1 MLEDMIGKKMDRN
14 RYTDSF
20 CWPRYGML
28 LLFMACQLFS
38 YSQIQTSDFENK
50 TYHGY
55 YIKNY
60 NHGGYLQPKDDDY
73 LNLSAAGSKGAKNVW
88 LFIGSGVQDTYY
100 MYNVSTKEY
109 ICCADDYPE
118 DDGANKIKMVES
130 IPSDNEKIMFK
141 VVSARNGAFA
151 LVPYK
156 NNSTYSFNPYG
167 GADGNIGFWEYSN
180 DNSSLWVIEESP
192 TPLSEGYYTI
202 KSNYSSATTS
212 SYMVHNGEVNAM
224 WNLEGSKTS
233 DFSSVWK
240 LIPTSVPDQYFMRN
254 VKTNKYLGIYSGQDY
269 VMQDYL
275 EDAVSVRVC
284 EEETNHFSMYY
295 NYYLHARAM
304 EEKFSSSG
312 WSDESY
318 FKIMTVNTWAINS
331 CNDWRLEEYTNSM
344 YVYDIVF
351 ETPGFNPKSAY
362 VDYNGNGYTGNTHLL
377 DGGILAFSTD
387 ITPDASDFTAPICFG
402 SSATISVD
410 KDKRVVSVVYSS
422 IVAEDL
428 NSCIN
433 NGTAIK
439 QSGSYKL
446 TADIDAGALSVLPQ
460 TFSGI
465 LDFAG
470 YKITGKLTAPL
481 FQKIDGAY
489 IHDLMIEDVAISGTG
504 NAGAIAAEATG
515 ASRIYNCG
523 VLSGSVSGTDKV
535 GSLVGL
541 LDGSSRVINC
551 FSYANVTGGTDVGG
565 IVGYN
570 NYASTANDLR
580 TMVMNCMYY
589 GSITGGTNKSPV
601 YGGQK
606 ITNAGSAGV
615 NNYNYYSY
623 ANNSGEFTSY
633 NVALAAEDKYLTRHE
648 FYRGIL
654 NSTRGLCAY
663 YIFGD
668 ALQTSGIY
676 RWVVDWQD
684 AKHPYPVLKPQGT
697 TVYNSTVNRFVT
709 GASNAIGN
717 LTVVVNDGNGN
728 TKTMT
733 LPITPKDEKHY
744 DYSYGKVV
752 LPFYNTIEGFS
763 GNYTNNQVVT
773 GWDIVSVSGGTQG
786 TLETTGDNA
795 YNFADRKCTV
805 KDERR
810 VFAQGGYYYVP
821 DGVTSITIKAHWGK
835 AVYLSDAYYDVV
847 YSTRYTAYDFTKAG
861 ARPTTFNSQP
871 VYTTL
876 NAAMN
881 ALTSV
886 STVYDQAIVL
896 VGNYHSLTG
905 KNTVA
910 WIGNNYP
917 FTLMSVDLDNDH
929 EPDYCMFHQHED
941 RISVAP
947 IRFDF
952 LWHPGVGMAHR
963 VDGTGRMPNQGIF
976 HANGWFEITETA
988 LARYT
993 EFEYGYGDN
1002 TPMILNNGIFDQFV
1016 SRHDNTTTQKSYM
1029 ILGGNLYMQCF
1040 SPGVHPDNSGATTH
1054 CPVTVLGGEFKEFY
1068 LSGTYRPDAA
1078 VSQSDNASC
1087 YIDGGKFGT
1096 VAGAGQ
1102 EQIDGDVFFKINY
1115 ADIDEFYGGGIN
1127 ASKPITGNIY
1137 VKIDNSSVNK
1147 YCGGPKFG
1155 AMGGSDTEETTDDK
1169 SIETIATNTRFGSFY
1184 GAGNGGTSLY
1194 RLQKDKNNSM
1204 SAKSDETWNRWAD
1217 ETQNELGS
1225 YKDNVGKFTTD
1236 RGVLVQPDYEFFTW
1250 AGGAEEQHVG
1260 RYYYV
1265 WAMFDKA
1272 TTNDVTSKLSSCEIG
1287 NLYGGGMIGQVKGRI
1302 STTLTDC
1309 AVLGNAF
1316 GGGYSAAI
1324 PTVEVYKTEGKF
1336 VTGYYPEYNTNAGVY
1351 VQGSFGTPDIYTWSA
1366 WESAPLNSDSYL
1378 NDTNN
1383 TIYTSSLDGLG
1394 QVSGKIKLEI
1404 TGGSVGGSVYGG
1416 GDESESQ
1423 NNTEVVITNATIT
1436 GNVFG
1441 GGNKAKVGQN
1451 TTVRIL
1457 GSTTVEQNVYG
1468 GGNEAEVG
1476 GTTTVQIGEECVTTS
1491 TNSENGGE

>member
-1 MLEDMIGKKMDRN
+1 MIGKISDRMC
-14 RYTDSF
+14 RTILRWAFVLFYISIGTMA
-20 CWPRYGML
+20 YGQQA
-28 LLFMACQLFS
+28 F
-38 YSQIQTSDFENK
+38 
-50 TYHGY
+50 
-55 YIKNY
+55 
-60 NHGGYLQPKDDDY
+60 
-73 LNLSAAGSKGAKNVW
+73 
-88 LFIGSGVQDTYY
+88 
-100 MYNVSTKEY
+100 
-109 ICCADDYPE
+109 
-118 DDGANKIKMVES
+118 
-130 IPSDNEKIMFK
+130 PSDNFDGTKGY
-141 VVSARNGAFA
+141 VWLNARNNIVYNEATSKIAESSNVDFTNKNH
-151 LVPYK
+151 LFKLSK
-156 NNSTYSFNPYG
+156 NNNKYSIYSVGGQGYVQSDLSVSSTETWWTLGSNSTGQYPFDRLYADDSHNLNLNGSNQLVSDDYQNSD
-167 GADGNIGFWEYSN
+167 DGNQFSFYCIEDVYYIGNNYSRIPSGQSVYMVGN
-180 DNSSLWVIEESP
+180 DASGLKWTVTSSPNLNNAF
-192 TPLSEGYYTI
+192 YI
-202 KSNYSSATTS
+202 KSNANGTLSLQNLATLNWVAAPSTSTGNFTMSSS
-212 SYMVHNGEVNAM
+212 SDAAASIGITQINSNIGHYH
-224 WNLEGSKTS
+224 LTYKSK
-233 DFSSVWK
+233 
-240 LIPTSVPDQYFMRN
+240 
-254 VKTNKYLGIYSGQDY
+254 Y
-269 VMQDYL
+269 V
-275 EDAVSVRVC
+275 
-284 EEETNHFSMYY
+284 
-295 NYYLHARAM
+295 HARALKEYCGGSEYQTPPYAVM
-304 EEKFSSSG
+304 NAGESGLNTQSDWYFYIERPLVSVDASGTVTMSCSNGTIFYTTDGSVPTSSSTEYNQ
-312 WSDESY
+312 S
-318 FKIMTVNTWAINS
+318 FTVNPAQ
-331 CNDWRLEEYTNSM
+331 
-344 YVYDIVF
+344 
-351 ETPGFNPKSAY
+351 
-362 VDYNGNGYTGNTHLL
+362 GYEIYAVVGKR
-377 DGGILAFSTD
+377 I
-387 ITPDASDFTAPICFG
+387 G
-402 SSATISVD
+402 SIW
-410 KDKRVVSVVYSS
+410 VYSTLTYISKAPDIASTPTS
-422 IVAEDL
+422 ISSLSE
-428 NSCIN
+428 IN
-433 NGTAIK
+433 DIIGN
-439 QSGSYKL
+439 YKL
-446 TADIDAGALSVLPQ
+446 TADVEASGTVLAE
-460 TFSGI
+460 F
-465 LDFAG
+465 
-470 YKITGKLTAPL
+470 KGKLDGDGHSVSGLNAPL
-481 FQKIDGAY
+481 FAKVNGAV
-489 IHDLMIEDVAISGTG
+489 ICNLNIERCNISVTG
-504 NAGAIAAEATG
+504 NAGAIAAEAMG

-570 NYASTANDLR
+570 NYASTADDLR

-606 ITNAGSAGV
+606 ITNAGSAGL

-717 LTVVVNDGNGN
+717 LTVVVDDGNGN
-728 TKTMT
+728 TKTLT

-763 GNYTNNQVVT
+763 GNYTNNRVVT
-773 GWDIVSVSGGTQG
+773 GWDIESVSGGTQG

-805 KDERR
+805 KDKGR

-821 DGVTSITIKAHWGK
+821 DGVTSITIKAHWGQ

-847 YSTRYTAYDFTKAG
+847 YSTGYTAYDFTNYDFTKAG

-881 ALTSV
+881 KLTSV

-905 KNTVA
+905 DNKNA

-917 FTLMSVDLDNDH
+917 FTLMSVDLDNNN
-929 EPDYCMFHQHED
+929 EPDYCMFHQHHERKD
-941 RISVAP
+941 IAP

-963 VDGTGRMPNQGIF
+963 MDGTGRMPNQGIF

-1016 SRHDNTTTQKSYM
+1016 SRHDEATTQKSYM

-1068 LSGTYRPDAA
+1068 LSGTYRPNAT

-1102 EQIDGDVFFKINY
+1102 EQIDGDVFFKVNH
-1115 ADIDEFYGGGIN
+1115 AEIDEFYGGGIN
-1127 ASKPITGNIY
+1127 AVKPITGDIQI
-1137 VKIDNSSVNK
+1137 VIDNSHVVK

-1155 AMGGSDTEETTDDK
+1155 DVQGGKHVVTSAEGTQFD
-1169 SIETIATNTRFGSFY
+1169 AYY

-1194 RLQKDKNNSM
+1194 ITM
-1204 SAKSDETWNRWAD
+1204 PKSDSNLSFDPSSTFATWVT
-1217 ETQNELGS
+1217 ES
-1225 YKDNVGKFTTD
+1225 YTNPGGYTSG

-1250 AGGAEEQHVG
+1250 AGGTSDSQVG
-1260 RYYYV
+1260 RYYMLY
-1265 WAMFDKA
+1265 ASFSKA
-1272 TTNDVTSKLSSCEIG
+1272 TTRNVTSSLTKCKIG
-1287 NLYGGGMIGQVKGRI
+1287 NYYGGGMIGQVDGEI
-1302 STTLTDC
+1302 ASSLTDC
-1309 AVLGNAF
+1309 TVTGNVF
-1316 GGGYSAAI
+1316 GGGFSASV
-1324 PTVEVYKTEGKF
+1324 PTVDVYSSGDFTTYPKF
-1336 VTGYYPEYNTNAGVY
+1336 DANAGVY
-1351 VQGSFGTPDIYTWSA
+1351 VQGVFGTPVTYTWA
-1366 WESAPLNSDSYL
+1366 VWDAAPTDSYL

>member
-1 MLEDMIGKKMDRN
+1 MSKRYIVRTLITAVLYAVSLQARASMPIPSDPTNGEYHYYYIRNVRSYSLTNTWYYLMSQENNATALCTGTVKSERAIWYFVKTGDNYYVVNVNNNGYIYSRN
-14 RYTDSF
+14 RTSGTTVSLSTNNKNRNAFAIASKTVGNYT
-20 CWPRYGML
+20 
-28 LLFMACQLFS
+28 
-38 YSQIQTSDFENK
+38 
-50 TYHGY
+50 GY
-55 YIKNY
+55 YIANPDDTGLGL
-60 NHGGYLQPKDDDY
+60 NPFGGLT
-73 LNLSAAGSKGAKNVW
+73 N
-88 LFIGSGVQDTYY
+88 
-100 MYNVSTKEY
+100 
-109 ICCADDYPE
+109 
-118 DDGANKIKMVES
+118 NKIAYYSTTDGGSVWEF
-130 IPSDNEKIMFK
+130 DE
-141 VVSARNGAFA
+141 VVPDA
-151 LVPYK
+151 
-156 NNSTYSFNPYG
+156 
-167 GADGNIGFWEYSN
+167 
-180 DNSSLWVIEESP
+180 P
-192 TPLSEGYYTI
+192 TIS
-202 KSNYSSATTS
+202 
-212 SYMVHNGEVNAM
+212 
-224 WNLEGSKTS
+224 
-233 DFSSVWK
+233 FSSDDKVE
-240 LIPTSVPDQYFMRN
+240 ITSNF
-254 VKTNKYLGIYSGQDY
+254 
-269 VMQDYL
+269 
-275 EDAVSVRVC
+275 
-284 EEETNHFSMYY
+284 
-295 NYYLHARAM
+295 
-304 EEKFSSSG
+304 
-312 WSDESY
+312 
-318 FKIMTVNTWAINS
+318 
-331 CNDWRLEEYTNSM
+331 
-344 YVYDIVF
+344 
-351 ETPGFNPKSAY
+351 
-362 VDYNGNGYTGNTHLL
+362 
-377 DGGILAFSTD
+377 
-387 ITPDASDFTAPICFG
+387 
-402 SSATISVD
+402 SSATIYYTTDGTEPSTSSTKYDAPFTMTEAGIV
-410 KDKRVVSVVYSS
+410 KAIVVYKNVSS
-422 IVAEDL
+422 STSVAYYFPSSSNSPEGGNPTPINSLSEITNPTGNYIL
-428 NSCIN
+428 NSDVSGGPIPLSTFYGKLDGNGFTISGLSSPLCAAACNAIFCNIN
-433 NGTAIK
+433 IENVEIT
-439 QSGSYKL
+439 SGS
-446 TADIDAGALSVLPQ
+446 DVGA
-460 TFSGI
+460 
-465 LDFAG
+465 FAG
-470 YKITGKLTAPL
+470 L
-481 FQKIDGAY
+481 AY
-489 IHDLMIEDVAISGTG
+489 G
-504 NAGAIAAEATG
+504 NT
-515 ASRIYNCG
+515 RIYNCG
-523 VLSGSVSGTDKV
+523 VLSGSVSGTNSV
-535 GSLVGL
+535 GSLVGVL
-541 LDGSSRVINC
+541 GGSARVINC

-570 NYASTANDLR
+570 NYASTADDLR

-606 ITNAGSAGV
+606 ITNAGPAGL

-668 ALQTSGIY
+668 ALQTRGIY
-676 RWVVDWQD
+676 RWVVDWND
-684 AKHPYPVLKPQGT
+684 AEHPYPVLKPQGT

-709 GASNAIGN
+709 DASNAIGN
-717 LTVVVNDGNGN
+717 LTVVVNDGYGN

-773 GWDIVSVSGGTQG
+773 GWDILSVSGGTQG

-805 KDERR
+805 KDKGR

-847 YSTRYTAYDFTKAG
+847 YTTGYSGSFFQNPGQRYVNGQSYSING
-861 ARPTTFNSQP
+861 SSQP
-871 VYTTL
+871 VYTSL
-876 NAAMN
+876 ANAIS
-881 ALTSV
+881 ALGSSTS
-886 STVYDQAIVL
+886 VYDQAIVL
-896 VGNYHSLTG
+896 VGNYHSYNEEWDYT
-905 KNTVA
+905 KA
-910 WIGNNYP
+910 
-917 FTLMSVDLDNDH
+917 FTLMSADLDNDN
-929 EPDYCMFHQHED
+929 EPDFCMFHQHHE
-941 RISVAP
+941 RKNIAP
-947 IRFDF
+947 VRFDF

-1016 SRHDNTTTQKSYM
+1016 SRHDEATTQKSYM

-1040 SPGVHPDNSGATTH
+1040 SPGVHPDKSGATTH

-1068 LSGTYRPDAA
+1068 LSGTYRPNAT

-1102 EQIDGDVFFKINY
+1102 EQIDGDVFFKVNH
-1115 ADIDEFYGGGIN
+1115 AEIDEFYGGGIN
-1127 ASKPITGNIY
+1127 AVKPITGDIQI
-1137 VKIDNSSVNK
+1137 VIDNSHVVK

-1155 AMGGSDTEETTDDK
+1155 DVQGGKHVVTSAEGTQFD
-1169 SIETIATNTRFGSFY
+1169 AYY

-1194 RLQKDKNNSM
+1194 RTM
-1204 SAKSDETWNRWAD
+1204 PKSNYELSFDPSSTFATWVT
-1217 ETQNELGS
+1217 ES
-1225 YKDNVGKFTTD
+1225 YTNPGGYTSG

-1250 AGGAEEQHVG
+1250 AGGTSDSQVG
-1260 RYYYV
+1260 RYYMLY
-1265 WAMFDKA
+1265 ASFSKA
-1272 TTNDVTSKLSSCEIG
+1272 TTRNVTSSLTKCKIG
-1287 NLYGGGMIGQVKGRI
+1287 NYYGGGMIGQVDGEI
-1302 STTLTDC
+1302 ASSLTDC
-1309 AVLGNAF
+1309 TVTGNVF
-1316 GGGYSAAI
+1316 GGGFSASV
-1324 PTVEVYKTEGKF
+1324 PTVDVYSSGDFTTYPKF
-1336 VTGYYPEYNTNAGVY
+1336 DANAGVY
-1351 VQGSFGTPDIYTWSA
+1351 VQGVFGTPVTYTWA
-1366 WESAPLNSDSYL
+1366 VWDAEPTDSYL

>member
-1 MLEDMIGKKMDRN
+1 MSKRYIVKTLITAVLYTVSLQARASMPIPSDPDNGVYHYYYIRNVRAVTLSSSSYNECYLMTNSNYLRAWYPKSEDAIWYVLKNGENYYIVHLSDNK
-14 RYTDSF
+14 YI
-20 CWPRYGML
+20 
-28 LLFMACQLFS
+28 
-38 YSQIQTSDFENK
+38 YSRGFDNGTKVALSSSNK
-50 TYHGY
+50 TSFAIGQFTSGSFTGY
-55 YIKNY
+55 YI
-60 NHGGYLQPKDDDY
+60 
-73 LNLSAAGSKGAKNVW
+73 
-88 LFIGSGVQDTYY
+88 
-100 MYNVSTKEY
+100 
-109 ICCADDYPE
+109 
-118 DDGANKIKMVES
+118 AN
-130 IPSDNEKIMFK
+130 PSNTNQ
-141 VVSARNGAFA
+141 R
-151 LVPYK
+151 L
-156 NNSTYSFNPYG
+156 NPYG
-167 GADGNIGFWEYSN
+167 GIAENIAFY
-180 DNSSLWVIEESP
+180 NSSTDGGSVWEFDEFVPDAP
-192 TPLSEGYYTI
+192 TIS
-202 KSNYSSATTS
+202 
-212 SYMVHNGEVNAM
+212 
-224 WNLEGSKTS
+224 
-233 DFSSVWK
+233 FSSDDKVE
-240 LIPTSVPDQYFMRN
+240 ITSNF
-254 VKTNKYLGIYSGQDY
+254 
-269 VMQDYL
+269 
-275 EDAVSVRVC
+275 
-284 EEETNHFSMYY
+284 
-295 NYYLHARAM
+295 
-304 EEKFSSSG
+304 
-312 WSDESY
+312 
-318 FKIMTVNTWAINS
+318 
-331 CNDWRLEEYTNSM
+331 
-344 YVYDIVF
+344 
-351 ETPGFNPKSAY
+351 
-362 VDYNGNGYTGNTHLL
+362 
-377 DGGILAFSTD
+377 
-387 ITPDASDFTAPICFG
+387 
-402 SSATISVD
+402 SSATIYYTTDGTEPSTSSTKYDAPFTMTEAGIV
-410 KDKRVVSVVYSS
+410 KAIVVYKNVSS
-422 IVAEDL
+422 STSVAYYFPSSSNSPEGGNPTPINSLSEITNPTGNYIL
-428 NSCIN
+428 NSDVSGGPIPLSTFYGKLDGNGFTISGLSSPLCAAACNAIFCNIN
-433 NGTAIK
+433 IENVEIT
-439 QSGSYKL
+439 SGS
-446 TADIDAGALSVLPQ
+446 DVGAFVGL
-460 TFSGI
+460 
-465 LDFAG
+465 
-470 YKITGKLTAPL
+470 
-481 FQKIDGAY
+481 AY
-489 IHDLMIEDVAISGTG
+489 G
-504 NAGAIAAEATG
+504 NT
-515 ASRIYNCG
+515 RIYNCG
-523 VLSGSVSGTDKV
+523 VLSGSVSGTNSV
-535 GSLVGL
+535 GSLVGVL
-541 LDGSSRVINC
+541 GGSARVINC
-551 FSYANVTGGTDVGG
+551 FSYADVTGGTDVGG

-570 NYASTANDLR
+570 NYASTADDLR

-606 ITNAGSAGV
+606 ITNAGSAGL

-668 ALQTSGIY
+668 ASQTRGIY
-676 RWVVDWQD
+676 RWVVDWND
-684 AKHPYPVLKPQGT
+684 AEHPYPVLKPQGT

-709 GASNAIGN
+709 DASNAIGN
-717 LTVVVNDGNGN
+717 LTVVVNDGDGN

-847 YSTRYTAYDFTKAG
+847 YSTGYTAYDFTKAG

-881 ALTSV
+881 QLTSV

-905 KNTVA
+905 DNKDA
-910 WIGNNYP
+910 WIGKNYP
-917 FTLMSVDLDNDH
+917 FTLMSVDLDNNN
-929 EPDYCMFHQHED
+929 EPDYCMFHQHHERKD
-941 RISVAP
+941 IAP

-1016 SRHDNTTTQKSYM
+1016 SRHDDTTTQKSYM

-1040 SPGVHPDNSGATTH
+1040 SPGVHPDNKGATTH

-1068 LSGTYRPDAA
+1068 LSGTYRPDAT

-1102 EQIDGDVFFKINY
+1102 EQIDGDVFFKVNH
-1115 ADIDEFYGGGIN
+1115 AEIDEFYGGGIN
-1127 ASKPITGNIY
+1127 AVKPITGDIQI
-1137 VKIDNSSVNK
+1137 VIDNSHVVK

-1155 AMGGSDTEETTDDK
+1155 DVQAGKKVVTSADGTQFD
-1169 SIETIATNTRFGSFY
+1169 AYY

-1194 RLQKDKNNSM
+1194 KTMPATNQKLAFDPSSTFHSWVTNYYTNPGYY
-1204 SAKSDETWNRWAD
+1204 TNG
-1217 ETQNELGS
+1217 Q
-1225 YKDNVGKFTTD
+1225 
-1236 RGVLVQPDYEFFTW
+1236 GVLVQPDYEFFTW
-1250 AGGAEEQHVG
+1250 AGGTSDYQVG
-1260 RYYYV
+1260 RYYMLY
-1265 WAMFDKA
+1265 ASFSKA
-1272 TTNDVTSKLSSCEIG
+1272 TTRNVTSSLTKCKIG
-1287 NLYGGGMIGQVKGRI
+1287 NYYGGGMIGQVDGEI
-1302 STTLTDC
+1302 ASSLTDC
-1309 AVLGNAF
+1309 TVTGNVF
-1316 GGGYSAAI
+1316 GGGFSASV
-1324 PTVEVYKTEGKF
+1324 PTVDVYSSGDFTTYPKF
-1336 VTGYYPEYNTNAGVY
+1336 DANAGVY
-1351 VQGSFGTPDIYTWSA
+1351 VQGVFGTPVTYTWA
-1366 WESAPLNSDSYL
+1366 VWDAEPTDSYYL

-1404 TGGSVGGSVYGG
+1404 KGGSVGGSVYGG

-1423 NNTEVVITNATIT
+1423 NNTEVEITDATIT

-1441 GGNKAKVGQN
+1441 GGNKAKVGKN

>member
-1 MLEDMIGKKMDRN
+1 MLEDMSKRYIVRTLITAVLYAVSLQARASMPIPSDPEKGEYHYYYIRN
-14 RYTDSF
+14 VR
-20 CWPRYGML
+20 
-28 LLFMACQLFS
+28 S
-38 YSQIQTSDFENK
+38 YSLKNTWYYLMLQENSTIALCTGTVKSERAIWYFVKKGDNYYVVNVNNGYIYSKNRTSGTTVSLSKKNKSTFAIASKTVENN
-50 TYHGY
+50 TGY
-55 YIKNY
+55 YIANPDNTGLGLNPFGGLTNNNIAYFSTTDGGSVWEFDEVVPDAPTISFSSDDKVEITSNFSSASIYYTTDGTDPSTSSIKYDAPFTMAEAGIVKAIVVY
-60 NHGGYLQPKDDDY
+60 N
-73 LNLSAAGSKGAKNVW
+73 
-88 LFIGSGVQDTYY
+88 
-100 MYNVSTKEY
+100 NVSSSTSVAYYFPSSTKSPEGGDPTPINSLSEITNPTGNY
-109 ICCADDYPE
+109 ILNSDVS
-118 DDGANKIKMVES
+118 GGS
-130 IPSDNEKIMFK
+130 IPLSTFYGKLDGNGFTISGLSSPLCAAACNAIFCNINIENVEITSGSD
-141 VVSARNGAFA
+141 VGAFVG
-151 LVPYK
+151 L
-156 NNSTYSFNPYG
+156 
-167 GADGNIGFWEYSN
+167 
-180 DNSSLWVIEESP
+180 
-192 TPLSEGYYTI
+192 
-202 KSNYSSATTS
+202 
-212 SYMVHNGEVNAM
+212 
-224 WNLEGSKTS
+224 
-233 DFSSVWK
+233 
-240 LIPTSVPDQYFMRN
+240 
-254 VKTNKYLGIYSGQDY
+254 
-269 VMQDYL
+269 
-275 EDAVSVRVC
+275 
-284 EEETNHFSMYY
+284 
-295 NYYLHARAM
+295 
-304 EEKFSSSG
+304 
-312 WSDESY
+312 
-318 FKIMTVNTWAINS
+318 
-331 CNDWRLEEYTNSM
+331 
-344 YVYDIVF
+344 
-351 ETPGFNPKSAY
+351 AY
-362 VDYNGNGYTGNTHLL
+362 GNT
-377 DGGILAFSTD
+377 
-387 ITPDASDFTAPICFG
+387 
-402 SSATISVD
+402 
-410 KDKRVVSVVYSS
+410 RV
-422 IVAEDL
+422 
-428 NSCIN
+428 
-433 NGTAIK
+433 
-439 QSGSYKL
+439 
-446 TADIDAGALSVLPQ
+446 
-460 TFSGI
+460 
-465 LDFAG
+465 
-470 YKITGKLTAPL
+470 
-481 FQKIDGAY
+481 
-489 IHDLMIEDVAISGTG
+489 
-504 NAGAIAAEATG
+504 
-515 ASRIYNCG
+515 YNCG
-523 VLSGSVSGTDKV
+523 VLSGSVNGTNSV
-535 GSLVGL
+535 GSLVGVL
-541 LDGSSRVINC
+541 GGSARVINC
-551 FSYANVTGGTDVGG
+551 FSYADVTGGTDVGG

-606 ITNAGSAGV
+606 ITNAGSAGL

-676 RWVVDWQD
+676 RWVVDWND
-684 AKHPYPVLKPQGT
+684 AEHPYPVLKPQGT

-709 GASNAIGN
+709 DASNAIGY
-717 LTVVVNDGNGN
+717 LTVVVNDGHDN

-763 GNYTNNQVVT
+763 GNYTNNKVVT

-805 KDERR
+805 KDKGR

-821 DGVTSITIKAHWGK
+821 DGVTSITIKAHWGQ

-847 YSTRYTAYDFTKAG
+847 YSTGYTAYDFTNYDFTKAG

-881 ALTSV
+881 KLTSV

-905 KNTVA
+905 DNKNA

-917 FTLMSVDLDNDH
+917 FTLMSVDLDNNN
-929 EPDYCMFHQHED
+929 EPDYCMFHQHHERKD
-941 RISVAP
+941 IAP

-963 VDGTGRMPNQGIF
+963 MDGTGRMPNQGIF

-1016 SRHDNTTTQKSYM
+1016 SRHDEATTQKSYM

-1068 LSGTYRPDAA
+1068 LSGTYRPNAT

-1102 EQIDGDVFFKINY
+1102 EQIDGDVFFKVNH
-1115 ADIDEFYGGGIN
+1115 AEIDEFYGGGIN
-1127 ASKPITGNIY
+1127 AVKPITGDIQI
-1137 VKIDNSSVNK
+1137 VIDNSHVVK

-1155 AMGGSDTEETTDDK
+1155 DVQGGKHVVTSAEGTQFD
-1169 SIETIATNTRFGSFY
+1169 AYY

-1194 RLQKDKNNSM
+1194 RTM
-1204 SAKSDETWNRWAD
+1204 PKSNYELSFDPSSTFATWVT
-1217 ETQNELGS
+1217 ES
-1225 YKDNVGKFTTD
+1225 YTNPGGYTSG

-1250 AGGAEEQHVG
+1250 AGGSSDSQVG
-1260 RYYYV
+1260 RYYMLY
-1265 WAMFDKA
+1265 ASFSKA
-1272 TTNDVTSKLSSCEIG
+1272 TTRNVTSSLTKCKIG
-1287 NLYGGGMIGQVKGRI
+1287 NYYGGGMIGQVDGEI
-1302 STTLTDC
+1302 ASSLTDC
-1309 AVLGNAF
+1309 TVTGNVF
-1316 GGGYSAAI
+1316 GGGFSASV
-1324 PTVEVYKTEGKF
+1324 PTVDVYSSGDFTTYPKF
-1336 VTGYYPEYNTNAGVY
+1336 DANAGVY
-1351 VQGSFGTPDIYTWSA
+1351 VQGVFGTPVTYTWA
-1366 WESAPLNSDSYL
+1366 VWDAAPTDSYL

-1476 GTTTVQIGEECVTTS
+1476 GTTTVQIGDKCVTTS

>member
-1 MLEDMIGKKMDRN
+1 MIKLAVRLVMSLFFFVSSVYLYAQDNAFLPLDWSTISSMNTNESMIIMMGNPHRSNGYFLGYSGTAAVGTGSGFNQDFGSDTNTAMSSTVSSILSGTSWTQYCFLLTKTGSNAYTLVSANDKKGPNRQGNNKVSWGTASAFTLTNPSSLGSTGDLSVNPSNNPYLIRFTQNSNYLNAGGAYSSLKYAQGTGEWSVWILYSPSAKIEFNPDYDKSTVSLSTAFDEAKILYSVDSSEPSTEYLTPVSVSDGTTIKARIKIVAADITWESPVVTYVYHTPVGISTADDLEQLRTNPTGTFYLTEDIAYSSG
-14 RYTDSF
+14 TSF
-20 CWPRYGML
+20 
-28 LLFMACQLFS
+28 
-38 YSQIQTSDFENK
+38 SDF
-50 TYHGY
+50 
-55 YIKNY
+55 
-60 NHGGYLQPKDDDY
+60 
-73 LNLSAAGSKGAKNVW
+73 AG
-88 LFIGSGVQDTYY
+88 
-100 MYNVSTKEY
+100 
-109 ICCADDYPE
+109 
-118 DDGANKIKMVES
+118 
-130 IPSDNEKIMFK
+130 
-141 VVSARNGAFA
+141 
-151 LVPYK
+151 
-156 NNSTYSFNPYG
+156 
-167 GADGNIGFWEYSN
+167 
-180 DNSSLWVIEESP
+180 
-192 TPLSEGYYTI
+192 
-202 KSNYSSATTS
+202 
-212 SYMVHNGEVNAM
+212 
-224 WNLEGSKTS
+224 
-233 DFSSVWK
+233 
-240 LIPTSVPDQYFMRN
+240 
-254 VKTNKYLGIYSGQDY
+254 
-269 VMQDYL
+269 
-275 EDAVSVRVC
+275 
-284 EEETNHFSMYY
+284 
-295 NYYLHARAM
+295 
-304 EEKFSSSG
+304 
-312 WSDESY
+312 
-318 FKIMTVNTWAINS
+318 
-331 CNDWRLEEYTNSM
+331 RL
-344 YVYDIVF
+344 D
-351 ETPGFNPKSAY
+351 
-362 VDYNGNGYTGNTHLL
+362 GNGYTISGL
-377 DGGILAFSTD
+377 
-387 ITPDASDFTAPICFG
+387 
-402 SSATISVD
+402 SS
-410 KDKRVVSVVYSS
+410 
-422 IVAEDL
+422 
-428 NSCIN
+428 
-433 NGTAIK
+433 
-439 QSGSYKL
+439 
-446 TADIDAGALSVLPQ
+446 
-460 TFSGI
+460 
-465 LDFAG
+465 
-470 YKITGKLTAPL
+470 PL
-481 FQKIDGAY
+481 FRKIDGAT
-489 IHDLMIEDVAISGTG
+489 ICNLNLEVDNISATG

-551 FSYANVTGGTDVGG
+551 FSYADVTGGTDVGG

-570 NYASTANDLR
+570 NYASTADDLR

-606 ITNAGSAGV
+606 ITNAGSAGL

-668 ALQTSGIY
+668 ASQTSGIY

-709 GASNAIGN
+709 DASNAIGN

-728 TKTMT
+728 TKTLT

-763 GNYTNNQVVT
+763 GNYTNNKVVT

-795 YNFADRKCTV
+795 YNFADRKCTA
-805 KDERR
+805 KDKGR

-821 DGVTSITIKAHWGK
+821 DGVTSITIKAHWGQ

-847 YSTRYTAYDFTKAG
+847 YSTGYTAYNFTKAG
-861 ARPTTFNSQP
+861 ACPTTFNGQP
-871 VYTTL
+871 VCTTL
-876 NAAMN
+876 SDAMN
-881 ALTSV
+881 KLTSV

-896 VGNYHSLTG
+896 VGNFHSYTSDS
-905 KNTVA
+905 NPNNPTWVV
-910 WIGNNYP
+910 NNYP
-917 FTLMSVDLDNDH
+917 FTLMSVDQDNDN
-929 EPDYCMFHQHED
+929 EPDYCLFHQHSD
-941 RISVAP
+941 RKNVAP

-1002 TPMILNNGIFDQFV
+1002 TPLILNNGIFDQFV
-1016 SRHDNTTTQKSYM
+1016 ARHDNTTTQKSYM

-1040 SPGVHPDNSGATTH
+1040 SPGVHPDYSGATTH

-1204 SAKSDETWNRWAD
+1204 SAKSDETWNVWAD

-1225 YKDNVGKFTTD
+1225 YKDNVGKFTND

-1250 AGGAEEQHVG
+1250 AGGAGEQHVG

-1287 NLYGGGMIGQVKGRI
+1287 NLYGGGMIGQVKGLI

-1309 AVLGNAF
+1309 TVLGNAF
-1316 GGGYSAAI
+1316 GGGYSATI

-1336 VTGYYPEYNTNAGVY
+1336 VAGYYPEYNTNAGVY
-1351 VQGSFGTPDIYTWSA
+1351 VQGSFGTPDIYTWA
-1366 WESAPLNSDSYL
+1366 VWDSAPTDSYL
-1378 NDTNN
+1378 NDTDK

-1423 NNTEVVITNATIT
+1423 NNTEVEITDATIT

-1457 GSTTVEQNVYG
+1457 GSTTVDQNVYG

-1476 GTTTVQIGEECVTTS
+1476 GTTTVQIGEDCVTTS